1 MRAAVAC
8 VIAVATAA
16 CHPQLRRGPRADAPD
31 AAYRLDDDA
40 DRAEERDRLAAMT
53 PDDPARARLRADIAG
68 VLAAR
73 IDDELGHARL
83 RRVNRYLLELVSLWR
98 DDPDRLGAE
107 GAALVPMLVRAR
119 DRLSKAGV
127 DDAVLVALVAL
138 VETDPGRAAQW
149 HGEIDEVL
157 AFADDLD
164 RAQGGDDAI
173 RARAI
178 PALTPIVDA
187 CPVGWLVD
195 RYVDL
200 VTARQVAVNALL
212 LKNGA
217 SIELVQAHHDVL
229 EASHQVAGALGRA
242 GRIDDLITR
251 VTALTGLG
259 AERELGVAALAVRD
273 NRDRAE
279 PYVILAKYLRQGRR
293 DDQADDDDPGAAFGV
308 CEAGLT
314 AVPNNTSLLACAA
327 DNAAADGRPQLA
339 IRMYEAVFA
348 QGSEDADAAARL
360 AGLYRDRIGQLGF
373 ASRLAAAR
381 QVSAHLDDFLRQI
394 KGRVPSDKPLL
405 WRRDGDVVLAR
416 ALVSQGHVDEA
427 HATLIRVAE
436 HAPTVDALEALAAI
450 EVDRGDP
457 AAARTWLEQAI
468 GLGGDGFTDQITRG
482 RLHRLAGEAALLG
495 GEDRTAMKHYVEAL
509 TIWAS
514 LAGDDDRRIEL
525 PPEVNGLRLVESAR
539 ALWAIGERD
548 KALDVFEAALSVD
561 SDGEVT
567 HQQVVAFLILN
578 HELRAATDAFHR
590 ALSSEQI
597 DDERKIYMALWIL
610 TEDHRSGED
619 PDGAAVDFLAA
630 RRGEAWSDALA
641 RVAAGKQDVDSLE
654 AAARSPSQRAE
665 LAFYTATLALGA
677 PSKERVK
684 KLLEQVVDSD
694 LILDFEREAARR
706 ALSRQ

>member
-1 MRAAVAC
+1 MRVAVVC
-8 VIAVATAA
+8 VIAVATA
-16 CHPQLRRGPRADAPD
+16 CHPQLRHPARPDAPD

-40 DRAEERDRLAAMT
+40 DRAEERDRLAALA
-53 PDDPARARLRADIAG
+53 PDDPARAALRGEIAT

-73 IDDELGHARL
+73 IDDELTHARL
-83 RRVNRYLLELVSLWR
+83 RRAQRYLLELVSLWR
-98 DDPDRLGAE
+98 DDPDHLAAE
-107 GAALVPMLVRAR
+107 GKPLVPMLVRAR
-119 DRLSKAGV
+119 DALAKAGI

-138 VETDPGRAAQW
+138 VETDPDRAAQW
-149 HGEIDEVL
+149 HAEIDEVL
-157 AFADDLD
+157 AYADDLD
-164 RAQGGDDAI
+164 RAQGGDNAI

-178 PALTPIVDA
+178 PNLTPIVHA
-187 CPVGWLVD
+187 LPIGWLVD
-195 RYVDL
+195 RYVDV
-200 VTARQVAVNALL
+200 VTARQVAVNTLL

-251 VTALTGLG
+251 TAALTGLG
-259 AERELGVAALAVRD
+259 AERELVVAALALRD
-273 NRDRAE
+273 NKTQAE
-279 PYVILAKYLRQGRR
+279 PYVILAKYLREGRR
-293 DDQADDDDPGAAFGV
+293 DDDASDDDPGAAFGV
-308 CEAGLT
+308 CEAGLV
-314 AVPNNTSLLACAA
+314 AVPSNTSLLACAA

-339 IRMYEAVFA
+339 IRLYEEVFA
-348 QGSEDADAAARL
+348 EGSEDAEAAARL

-381 QVSAHLDDFLRQI
+381 QVSAKLDDFLRAI
-394 KGRVPSDKPLL
+394 KGRVPADKPLL

-427 HATLIRVAE
+427 RRTLIRVAE

-468 GLGGDGFTDQITRG
+468 AIGGDGFQDEITRG

-495 GEDRTAMKHYVEAL
+495 GEDRVAMKHYVEAL

-514 LAGDDDRRIEL
+514 LAGDEDRRIEL

-539 ALWAIGERD
+539 ALWAIGEHD

-561 SDGEVT
+561 SDGEIT

-590 ALSSEQI
+590 ALSAEAI
-597 DDERKIYMALWIL
+597 DDDRKIYMALWIL

-619 PDGAAVDFLAA
+619 PDPAAVEFLAA
-630 RRGEAWSDALA
+630 RRGPGWADALA
-641 RVAAGKQDVDSLE
+641 RVAAGKQDLDSLE

-665 LAFYTATLALGA
+665 LAFYTATLALGG
-677 PSKERVK
+677 PSPAQVK

-694 LILDFEREAARR
+694 LILGFEREAARR
-706 ALSRQ
+706 DLSRQ